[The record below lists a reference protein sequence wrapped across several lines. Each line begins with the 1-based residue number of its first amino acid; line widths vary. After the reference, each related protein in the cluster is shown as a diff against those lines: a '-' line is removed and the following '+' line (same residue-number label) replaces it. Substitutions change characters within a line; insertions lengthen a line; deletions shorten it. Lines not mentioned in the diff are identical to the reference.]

1 MSLLGGRGPA
11 FHIELE
17 SIPPVYHKSPTRHAT
32 TPGYTETDPNELR
45 RIGVESTQS
54 GYTSPRTEPTTPRA
68 LESSRPPSPRYDE
81 GEEEAVGL
89 VPSVN
94 K

>member
-11 FHIELE
+11 LHIELE
-17 SIPPVYHKSPTRHAT
+17 SIPPVYHKHPVHHAT

-45 RIGVESTQS
+45 KIGVESIPS
-54 GYTSPRTEPTTPRA
+54 GSPKTEPTTPRE
-68 LESSRPPSPRYDE
+68 LESSRPPSPHYGE
-81 GEEEAVGL
+81 GEQEAVGL